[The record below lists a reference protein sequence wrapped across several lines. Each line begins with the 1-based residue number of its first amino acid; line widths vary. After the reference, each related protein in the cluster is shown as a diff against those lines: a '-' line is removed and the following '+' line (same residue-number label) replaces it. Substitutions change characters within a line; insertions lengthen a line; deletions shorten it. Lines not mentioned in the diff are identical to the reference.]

1 MKIPKN
7 VLTVLILHKSL
18 KWSKVSL
25 SSFLEIFDGDLVI
38 IDNNFKK
45 DGLESEYVKNT
56 FGITPLFN
64 NKSSRVHGS
73 GLDFAFD
80 YAKKNNYDHILHI
93 EPDCV
98 FYDNIWFDKLYNE
111 FLKSN
116 SWVCTNG
123 SLMGT
128 AFVDNGHSPDSHPWL
143 DMGRRHFCSSVWD
156 VNAPLKS
163 FIPKTIY
170 RLMCDGGFDVKYV
183 TNIKW
188 KSKESNLTID
198 QEMESWE
205 ELDLCYLMRNTKGNI
220 LIPLLKY
227 NIPLLY
233 FDTAVMNQYICE
245 SLEKSSYVNNTVGFY
260 HITHG
265 SEYYDHHRV
274 ETDKWWENSLFEI
287 PTFSTIDIKKQTN
300 ILKVIEKYNKSLLP
314 L

>member
-25 SSFLEIFDGDLVI
+25 SSFLEIFDGDLVV

-45 DGLESEYVKNT
+45 DNSESEYVKNT

-64 NKSSRVHGS
+64 NKPSKIHGT

-98 FYDNIWFDKLYNE
+98 FYDTIWFDKLYNK

-123 SLMGT
+123 NLMGT
-128 AFVDNGHSPDSHPWL
+128 AFVDNGYMGDSPPWL

-156 VNAPLKS
+156 VNASLKS

-170 RLMCDGGFDVKYV
+170 RFMGKGEFDVKYLDMEG
-183 TNIKW
+183 NK
-188 KSKESNLTID
+188 KID
-198 QEMESWE
+198 EWE
-205 ELDLCYLMRNTKGNI
+205 ELDLCYLMRNTNGNI

-227 NIPLLY
+227 NILRLY